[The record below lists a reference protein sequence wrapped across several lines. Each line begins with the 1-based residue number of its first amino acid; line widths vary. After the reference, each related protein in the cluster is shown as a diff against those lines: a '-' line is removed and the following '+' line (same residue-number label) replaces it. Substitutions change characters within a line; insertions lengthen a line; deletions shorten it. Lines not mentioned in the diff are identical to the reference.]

1 MHVLIAVLHR
11 PIEPTGVCRHA
22 VNLAQCLADTDKV
35 TKITLVIG
43 SWQQDYF
50 KRAFALDSPKIDL
63 IMVDFKNNSRSRNL
77 WFLFGLSKLAKRL
90 NPDIVHLSFPI
101 PFFRQ
106 FFACP
111 VVATIHDFYPYEF
124 PENFGYPN
132 VWFNRWFLKQCIENS
147 DGLSCVSEITLK
159 NLYKYFPN
167 VFLKHDTAVIYNYVD
182 FKGIEP
188 TIPQN
193 IDRKN
198 LNSFLLCV
206 GQHRKNKNLDRLIQA
221 YFQLRQNGQLKD
233 TTKLIIIGANGPET
247 QKLHALIETL
257 NLKELVL
264 LESSID
270 DRALCWLYQN
280 CELFVIPSNTEG
292 FCLPLAEAI
301 YFSCRVVCSDIPI
314 FREIGAE
321 DCTYFQLE
329 ENSIE
334 NLQLAIADTLKQ
346 SPTRDRTLANYHFS
360 KANIAT
366 KYLQLYCQVIQN
378 YFDR

>member
-35 TKITLVIG
+35 TKITLIIG

-50 KRAFALDSPKIDL
+50 KRAFSLESPKIDL
-63 IMVDFKNNSRSRNL
+63 IIVDFKNNSRSRNI
-77 WFLFGLSKLAKRL
+77 WFLFGLPKLARQL
-90 NPDIVHLSFPI
+90 HADIVHLSFPI

-111 VVATIHDFYPYEF
+111 VIATIHDFYPYEF
-124 PENFGYPN
+124 SENFGYPN

-159 NLYKYFPN
+159 NLHKYFPKTS
-167 VFLKHDTAVIYNYVD
+167 LKTESTVIYNYVD
-182 FKGIEP
+182 FSRLKSV
-188 TIPQN
+188 IPQN
-193 IDRKN
+193 IPRNN

-221 YFQLRQNGQLKD
+221 YFQLKQNGRLKD
-233 TTKLIIIGANGPET
+233 TTSLIIIGANGPET
-247 QKLHALIETL
+247 DKLCALIDRL
-257 NLKELVL
+257 NLKESVV

-270 DRALCWLYQN
+270 DRTLCWLYQN

-314 FREIGAE
+314 FKEIGSN

-329 ENSIE
+329 ENSLQ
-334 NLQLAIADTLKQ
+334 NLVQTIDSRLNLPRPDLALDKYRFTRKKIAD
-346 SPTRDRTLANYHFS
+346 R
-360 KANIAT
+360 
-366 KYLQLYCQVIQN
+366 YLQLYSKVMKTK
-378 YFDR
+378 

>member
-11 PIEPTGVCRHA
+11 SIEPTGVCRHA

-366 KYLQLYCQVIQN
+366 KYLQL
-378 YFDR
+378 